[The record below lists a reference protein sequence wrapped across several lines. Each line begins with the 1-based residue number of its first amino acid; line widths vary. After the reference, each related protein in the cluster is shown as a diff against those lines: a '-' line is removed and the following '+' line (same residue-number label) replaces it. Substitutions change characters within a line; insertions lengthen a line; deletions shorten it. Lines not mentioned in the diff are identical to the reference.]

1 MKTIHFCTYRLKSSD
16 TWTRSKDYES
26 VPALMQAMTPY
37 VTKHP
42 TLQVTYQYY
51 VQHESKPK
59 EQP

>member
-1 MKTIHFCTYRLKSSD
+1 MKTIHFCTYRVKNSD
-16 TWTRSKDYES
+16 PWVRSKDYES

-51 VQHESKPK
+51 VQQNNTQ